1 MLLAVI
7 IFVLTLTLVIWQP
20 RGLGIGWT
28 ALGGAA
34 LALATGVV
42 HLSDVPTVWG
52 IVWNATLTFVA
63 VIIISLVLDEAGSFE
78 WAALHVAR
86 WGRGNGRLLFNRIVV
101 LGAAIAA
108 VFAND
113 GAALILT
120 PIVFQMLLALKFS
133 PKASF
138 AFVIATG
145 FIADTTSLPLVVSNL
160 VNIVSA
166 DFFGLGFARYALVMI
181 PVSLVSLV
189 ASLGVLRLFF
199 RRSIPARYEVS
210 DLATPVDAI
219 HDHLTFRA
227 GWLVLGVLMVGYF
240 VADPLGVPIA
250 AVAAVCAGA
259 IVLIAARRPTW
270 AFRTTAQDELVVLP
284 DAGRRPETGRTGVV
298 RTDDDV
304 LGVHRTGGSSRA
316 VLAIE
321 EHDTIAPG
329 TTVPARARGTIAV
342 GTVLRSA
349 PWQVV
354 LFSLGMYLVV
364 YGLRNQ
370 GLTDA
375 LGSVFA
381 SFGNHGALAATG
393 GTGFLVAGMSSVM
406 NNMPTVLVAAL
417 GIDAAGAT
425 GITHQLMVYAS
436 VIGADL
442 GPKITPI
449 GSLATLLWLHVLDRK
464 GMHISWGTYFR
475 IGIVL
480 TIPVLALTLLALAGW
495 LTLIGA

>member
-1 MLLAVI
+1 MLLAVV
-7 IFVLTLTLVIWQP
+7 IFALTLTLVIWQP
-20 RGLGIGWT
+20 RGLGIGWS

-34 LALATGVV
+34 VALITGVV
-42 HLSDVPTVWG
+42 QLGDVPDVWV

-63 VIIISLVLDEAGSFE
+63 VIIISLVLDEAGTFE

-86 WGRGNGRLLFNRIVV
+86 WGRGNGRMLFNLIVV

-120 PIVFQMLLALKFS
+120 PIVYQMLLALRFD
-133 PKASF
+133 PKAAF
-138 AFVIATG
+138 AFVMATG
-145 FIADTTSLPLVVSNL
+145 FVADTTSLPLVVSNL

-166 DFFGLGFARYALVMI
+166 DFFGIGFGRYALVMI
-181 PVSLVSLV
+181 PVSL
-189 ASLGVLRLFF
+189 ASLAASLLVLRLFF
-199 RRSIPARYEVS
+199 RKSIPARYDVA
-210 DLATPVDAI
+210 DLARPADVV
-219 HDHLTFRA
+219 HDHVTFRA
-227 GWLVLGVLMVGYF
+227 GWVVLGFLLVGYF

-250 AVAAVCAGA
+250 AVAGLGAIA
-259 IVLIAARRPTW
+259 IVLTAARKPAWVFARLD
-270 AFRTTAQDELVVLP
+270 ARLP
-284 DAGRRPETGRTGVV
+284 AVETVGAASAVPDHTRSGVV
-298 RTDDDV
+298 HDDIHDHA
-304 LGVHRTGGSSRA
+304 LGTA
-316 VLAIE
+316 VLDE
-321 EHDTIAPG
+321 GPTPPSSTSCG
-329 TTVPARARGTIAV
+329 RIAV
-342 GTVLRSA
+342 APVLRSA

-370 GLTDA
+370 GLTDS
-375 LGSVFA
+375 LGEVFA
-381 SFGNHGALAATG
+381 WFGEQGPVAAAG

-425 GITHQLMVYAS
+425 GLTHELMVYAN

-464 GMHISWGTYFR
+464 GMHIGWGTYFK

-480 TIPVLALTLLALAGW
+480 TIPVLAVTLLALVGW
-495 LTLIGA
+495 LTVIGV